1 MEFILLASVILL
13 IFTIGQIII
22 VWMDNIKL
30 VIFFII
36 LAMILLSMI
45 GYILKRM
52 KKEKKKKDLL

>member
-1 MEFILLASVILL
+1 MEFILVASVILL
-13 IFTIGQIII
+13 IYTIGQIII

-30 VIFFII
+30 VVFFII